1 MLRRRSLLTA
11 AAAVPFMPAAPYVA
25 RAAETPGVTASE
37 IRIGSMAAYSGPASA
52 YSAIGRAHTATFRWL
67 NDQGGVAGRKVNFIS
82 YDDSYSPPKAVEQVR
97 RLIEQDEVACL
108 SNTLGTASN
117 SAIVKYVNQKK
128 VPHLFVGSGAD
139 KWGDYKE
146 HPWTIGWQP
155 SYRTESQIYAQ
166 YVLKAKPDAKIA
178 MLYQNDDFGKDY
190 LAGVK
195 DVLKDRFDK
204 VVTAS
209 FEVTD
214 PTIDSQAI
222 TLQNSGAD
230 VLISAATPKFAA
242 QIIRKLGDM
251 NWKPLHLMTNVSTS
265 VGAVMEPAGA
275 ERGIGVIS
283 SAYLKDPTDPQW
295 KSDPGLQH
303 WREVMKKY
311 LPDADI
317 SDSFYVYGYAATMTT
332 IHVLRACGNDLSR
345 ENLMRQAANM
355 KDVEIGALLPGVR
368 ISSSPTNFH
377 PIRQLQLMRWTGKT
391 WELFGDVL
399 ASSAA

>member
-1 MLRRRSLLTA
+1 
-11 AAAVPFMPAAPYVA
+11 
-25 RAAETPGVTASE
+25 
-37 IRIGSMAAYSGPASA
+37 
-52 YSAIGRAHTATFRWL
+52 
-67 NDQGGVAGRKVNFIS
+67 
-82 YDDSYSPPKAVEQVR
+82 VEQVR
-97 RLIEQDEVACL
+97 RLIEQDIVVCL
-108 SNTLGTASN
+108 SNTLGTPSN

-166 YVLKAKPDAKIA
+166 YILKVKPDAKIA
-178 MLYQNDDFGKDY
+178 ILYQNDDFGKDY

-195 DVLKDRFDK
+195 DVLKDRFEK

-209 FEVTD
+209 YEVTD

-230 VLISAATPKFAA
+230 VLISVATPKFAA
-242 QIIRKLGDM
+242 QIIRKVADM
-251 NWKPLHLMTNVSTS
+251 NWKPLHLLTNVSTS
-265 VGAVMEPAGA
+265 VGAVMEPAGV

-295 KSDPGLQH
+295 KNDTGLQH
-303 WREVMKKY
+303 WRDVMKKY

-332 IHVLRACGNDLSR
+332 IHVLRTCGNDLSR
-345 ENLMRQAANM
+345 ENLMRQATNM
-355 KDVEIGALLPGVR
+355 KDVEVGALLPG
-368 ISSSPTNFH
+368 IQINSSPTNFH
-377 PIRQLQLMRWTGKT
+377 PIRQVQLMRWTGKT

-399 ASSAA
+399 SGSAV

>member
-1 MLRRRSLLTA
+1 
-11 AAAVPFMPAAPYVA
+11 
-25 RAAETPGVTASE
+25 
-37 IRIGSMAAYSGPASA
+37 
-52 YSAIGRAHTATFRWL
+52 
-67 NDQGGVAGRKVNFIS
+67 VNFIS
-82 YDDSYSPPKAVEQVR
+82 YDDAYSPPKAVEQVR
-97 RLIEQDEVACL
+97 RLIEQDVVACL
-108 SNTLGTASN
+108 SNTLGTPSN

-146 HPWTIGWQP
+146 HLWTIGWQP

-166 YVLKAKPDAKIA
+166 YILKAKPEAKIA
-178 MLYQNDDFGKDY
+178 ILYQNDDFGKDY

-195 DVLKDRFDK
+195 DVLKDRFEK
-204 VVTAS
+204 VVAAS
-209 FEVTD
+209 YEVTD

-242 QIIRKLGDM
+242 QIIRKVADM
-251 NWKPLHLMTNVSTS
+251 NWKPLHLLTNVSTS
-265 VGAVMEPAGA
+265 VGAVMEPAGV

-295 KSDPGLQH
+295 KSDAGLQQ
-303 WREVMKKY
+303 WRDIMKEY
-311 LPDADI
+311 PPDADI

-332 IHVLRACGNDLSR
+332 IHTLRACGTDFSR
-345 ENLMRQAANM
+345 ENLMHQATNM
-355 KDVEIGALLPGVR
+355 KDVEVGALLPGIR
-368 ISSSPTNFH
+368 INSSPTNYH
-377 PIRQLQLMRWTGKT
+377 PILQVQLMRWTGKT

-399 ASSAA
+399 SGSTA

>member
-1 MLRRRSLLTA
+1 MRRRSLLTGFVA
-11 AAAVPFMPAAPYVA
+11 AQFVPAAPYIV
-25 RAAETPGVTASE
+25 RAAETPGVTSSE

-52 YSAIGRAHTATFRWL
+52 YSAIGRAHTATFKWL
-67 NDQGGVAGRKVNFIS
+67 NDQGGVGGRKVNFIS
-82 YDDSYSPPKAVEQVR
+82 YDDAYSPPKAVEQVR
-97 RLIEQDEVACL
+97 RLIEQDVVACL
-108 SNTLGTASN
+108 SNTLGTPSN

-166 YVLKAKPDAKIA
+166 YILKAKPEAKIA
-178 MLYQNDDFGKDY
+178 ILYQNDDFGKDY

-209 FEVTD
+209 YEVTD
-214 PTIDSQAI
+214 PTVDSQAI

-230 VLISAATPKFAA
+230 ALISAATPKFAA
-242 QIIRKLGDM
+242 QIIRKVADM
-251 NWKPLHLMTNVSTS
+251 NWKPLHLLTNVSTS
-265 VGAVMEPAGA
+265 VGAVMEPAGV

-295 KSDPGLQH
+295 KSDAGLQH
-303 WREVMKKY
+303 WREIMKKY

-332 IHVLRACGNDLSR
+332 IHTLRACGTDFSR
-345 ENLMRQAANM
+345 ENLMRQATNM
-355 KDVEIGALLPGVR
+355 KDAEVGALLPG
-368 ISSSPTNFH
+368 ICINSSPTNYH
-377 PIRQLQLMRWTGKT
+377 PIRQVQLMRWTGKT

-399 ASSAA
+399 SGSAV

>member
-1 MLRRRSLLTA
+1 MLRRRSLLTG
-11 AAAVPFMPAAPYVA
+11 AVAAPFVPTLPHLA
-25 RAAETPGVTASE
+25 RAAETPGITSSE
-37 IRIGSMAAYSGPASA
+37 IRIGSTAAYSGPASA
-52 YSAIGRAHTATFRWL
+52 YGVIGRAHTATFRWL
-67 NDQGGVAGRKVNFIS
+67 NDEGGVGGRKVNFIS
-82 YDDSYSPPKAVEQVR
+82 YDNSYSPPKAVEQVR
-97 RLIEQDEVACL
+97 RLVEQDVVVCL

-139 KWGDYKE
+139 KWGDYNE

-155 SYRTESQIYAQ
+155 SYRTESQVYAQ
-166 YVLKAKPDAKIA
+166 YILKTKPDAKIA
-178 MLYQNDDFGKDY
+178 ILYQNDDFGKDY
-190 LAGVK
+190 LGGVR

-204 VVTAS
+204 VFTAS

-222 TLQNSGAD
+222 TLHNSGAD

-242 QIIRKLGDM
+242 QIIRKVADM
-251 NWKPLHLMTNVSTS
+251 NWKPLHLLTNVSTS

-275 ERGIGVIS
+275 DRGIGVIS

-295 KSDPGLQH
+295 KNDTGLQH
-303 WREVMKKY
+303 WRDVMKKY
-311 LPDADI
+311 LPDADL

-332 IHVLRACGNDLSR
+332 IHVLRACGNDFSR
-345 ENLMRQAANM
+345 ENLMHQASNM
-355 KDVEIGALLPGVR
+355 KDVAVGALLPG
-368 ISSSPTNFH
+368 IHIASSPTNFH

-399 ASSAA
+399 TGSAV